1 MSWKSILKAKKVE
14 KDLNPYDW
22 IIPHWNKWLQETRAA
37 SGSALGINPSNS
49 TSLFQILYNHGKA
62 KRKGTSGGKV
72 TFPAW
77 RAIVGMFKVTKKGT
91 LEKADSKE
99 ILKWI
104 SYLERMEDS
113 PGSNPANIRY
123 THPKS
128 TKKTAKG
135 KRVKSKEKT
144 EMFGHY
150 YNSHYRTIQTELGNK
165 VLPAIPEDWAKP
177 SPNEAKPP
185 MWQALFSGG
194 QRGKS
199 SDNLVTNGLLTI
211 LEEYRDHLKKAVKE

>member
-99 ILKWI
+99 ILKWL
-104 SYLERMEDS
+104 SYLERMEGSD
-113 PGSNPANIRY
+113 GSNPANIKY
-123 THPKS
+123 THPAK
-128 TKKTAKG
+128 TVKTAKG
-135 KRVKSKEKT
+135 KRKKSTEKV
-144 EMFGHY
+144 EWFGHY

-165 VLPAIPEDWAKP
+165 VLPAIAEDWAKP

-211 LEEYRDHLKKAVKE
+211 LEEYRDYLKKAVKE